1 MAAREGEQPGG
12 NIRCETFIRICI
24 GWHWYFPLP
33 AFILHVT
40 ALCICILMGKDVF
53 HSILCSAYFHTIF
66 DKGLVMGSQGGL
78 TAEVGS
84 RCTLSH
90 SPLYTLL
97 SSASHSCVDLGTF
110 AHICHFRYAYAL
122 FCVLKRMCKMLS
134 QNTPKITQ
142 KGGTIGTLTAGTKR
156 RCARWF
162 NAVSTCTYC
171 AP

>member
-1 MAAREGEQPGG
+1 
-12 NIRCETFIRICI
+12 
-24 GWHWYFPLP
+24 
-33 AFILHVT
+33 
-40 ALCICILMGKDVF
+40 MGKDVF
-53 HSILCSAYFHTIF
+53 HPILCSAYFHTIF
-66 DKGLVMGSQGGL
+66 YKGLVMGSQGGL

-110 AHICHFRYAYAL
+110 AHICQFRYAYAL